1 VLEIK
6 ALISKFARRKL
17 RHELDLSDL
26 DTLTKLLQRSCESVH
41 LQQRSVTVICD
52 RCQLLV
58 PWSVSLEIWE
68 LVLALKL
75 KLVWN
80 PANFFISDGCAIKIV
95 GIDLANTH
103 EERFSRAIKVLSLK
117 CLDPELVLNRIESF
131 NSSLQRLLEE
141 VP

>member
-1 VLEIK
+1 M
-6 ALISKFARRKL
+6 
-17 RHELDLSDL
+17 
-26 DTLTKLLQRSCESVH
+26 
-41 LQQRSVTVICD
+41 
-52 RCQLLV
+52 
-58 PWSVSLEIWE
+58 PWSVSLVIWE
-68 LVLALKL
+68 LIRALEFQ
-75 KLVWN
+75 LVWN
-80 PANFFISDGCAIKIV
+80 PTNFFIGNCCAIKIV